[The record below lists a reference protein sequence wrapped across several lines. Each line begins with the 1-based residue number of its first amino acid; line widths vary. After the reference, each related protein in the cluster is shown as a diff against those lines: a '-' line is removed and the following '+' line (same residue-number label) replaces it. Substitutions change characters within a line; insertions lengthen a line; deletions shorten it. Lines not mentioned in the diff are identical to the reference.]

1 MQHIKDSG
9 IDFDPR
15 LANRYMRGIKEAV
28 SAGVW
33 EGICPEWFV
42 DEKNNPI
49 PQCNDSVLVEFNS
62 AESSKL
68 FDAMFE
74 MVFSNGK
81 KINARLH
88 EGSVYKSFYSK
99 KDIYTIAKPP
109 ACIILDVVLA
119 KGGPESIVE
128 SYYSTM
134 RHQQQ
139 PGGQSDEILTQRTK
153 LSWCLP
159 SLRKCEDIIDE
170 SVKLY
175 HKGDKNIRAHR
186 SNIFYSDRA
195 RSYNVSKV
203 VDRVDTDLG
212 RCPFLAE

>member
-62 AESSKL
+62 AESSTI

-74 MVFSNGK
+74 MVFSKGK
-81 KINARLH
+81 KSTLAYMKGVCTSHFIP
-88 EGSVYKSFYSK
+88 K
-99 KDIYTIAKPP
+99 KT
-109 ACIILDVVLA
+109 
-119 KGGPESIVE
+119 
-128 SYYSTM
+128 
-134 RHQQQ
+134 
-139 PGGQSDEILTQRTK
+139 
-153 LSWCLP
+153 
-159 SLRKCEDIIDE
+159 
-170 SVKLY
+170 
-175 HKGDKNIRAHR
+175 
-186 SNIFYSDRA
+186 
-195 RSYNVSKV
+195 
-203 VDRVDTDLG
+203 
-212 RCPFLAE
+212 